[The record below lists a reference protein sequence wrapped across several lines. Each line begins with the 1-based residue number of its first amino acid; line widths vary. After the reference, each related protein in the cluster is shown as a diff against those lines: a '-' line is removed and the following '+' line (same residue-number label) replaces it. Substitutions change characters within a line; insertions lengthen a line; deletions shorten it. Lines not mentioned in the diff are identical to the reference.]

1 MKLEATAEDIV
12 TTIHAHPTL
21 SEALREAVMDA
32 NGQSI
37 HKFKRVNT
45 S

>member
-1 MKLEATAEDIV
+1 MRLEATPEDIIR
-12 TTIHAHPTL
+12 TMHAHPTL
-21 SEALREAVMDA
+21 SEALREAAMDV

-37 HKFKRVNT
+37 HKFKGR